1 MEAASEDHF
10 CTKCG
15 CEGKGSWK
23 LERDKIEIGI
33 LWNEGV
39 EDKNRNLL
47 IEETFEGF
55 FLPKEGKRDLIHRIA
70 SSLGP
75 KGTKVRIICIWERKN
90 GEFVSYSLPVFF
102 VEQLTLIYQER

>member
-1 MEAASEDHF
+1 MEAAGEDHF

-39 EDKNRNLL
+39 EDK
-47 IEETFEGF
+47 E
-55 FLPKEGKRDLIHRIA
+55 
-70 SSLGP
+70 
-75 KGTKVRIICIWERKN
+75 
-90 GEFVSYSLPVFF
+90 
-102 VEQLTLIYQER
+102 